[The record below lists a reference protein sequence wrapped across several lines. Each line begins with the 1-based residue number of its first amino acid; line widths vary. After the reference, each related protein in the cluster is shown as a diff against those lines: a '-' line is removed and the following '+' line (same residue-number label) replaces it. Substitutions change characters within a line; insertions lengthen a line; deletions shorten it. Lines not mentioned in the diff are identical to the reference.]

1 MAKYQADV
9 QTLLRAI
16 GGRENIQAVSHC
28 MTRMRFVLADPAKAD
43 TAAIEAIPAVKGTF
57 TQAGQFQVIIGNDV
71 AIFYNEFTACAGIEG
86 VSKDA
91 VKAAA
96 QTNQSLL
103 QRIMGTLGEIFA
115 PIIPALIC
123 GGLILG
129 FRNII
134 GEINFLGGGT
144 QSLADVSQFW
154 AGMYSFLWLIGEAV
168 FHMLPVGIVWSITKK
183 MGTTQILG
191 IILGLTLVSPQLL
204 NGFSVAA
211 TAVEDIPVWDF
222 GFVQIQM
229 IGYQGQVIAAM
240 LAGFVLVYLEKFFK
254 KICPEVVSMIVVPFC
269 SLVPAVLVA
278 HTIVG
283 PIGWQIGDAIASVV
297 YAGLTSNVRWLFAA
311 LFGLL
316 YAPIVMTGLHHMT
329 NAIDS
334 QLVNLYGGT
343 NLWPMIAL
351 SNIAQGSAV
360 LAMSVL
366 QKKNE
371 RAQQVN
377 IPACISCYLG
387 VTEPALFGV
396 NLKYGFPLVCGMIG
410 SACGAVISIGTGVEA
425 YSIGVGGLPGIL
437 SIKPQFWL
445 NFLIAMLV
453 CIFVVRYVRR
463 WNFLMLIIMIGAAG
477 LLALPLAIG
486 TEQNGATNWINLGG
500 TSVQPSELVKLALLL
515 ILSWYMSRRRFWPWF
530 AFAVFSL
537 LVLMLQQD
545 LGTALIYYAT
555 TLFLFYASTGNLP
568 LTGLGLVGAGGAA
581 VAGYIMFAHVKKRVA
596 IWRNPWI
603 YYETSG
609 YQIVQM
615 LMAIASGGLF
625 GVGLGLG
632 APRVIP
638 VYFTDCIFAV
648 ICEQFG
654 VIFGALVLAMYVIL
668 ILRGVSIASAARS
681 SFHALLAMGATV
693 MLGLQT
699 FIIIGGVLK
708 LIPLTGVTM
717 PFVSYGGTS
726 LVSCMGLIGLIQG
739 VASVNQDDLSY
750 DYEISHTLREEAMM
764 PMTRRLG
771 TPPTGVP
778 VPPTEA
784 PTPLATTMARM
795 SGCPGRAL
803 MLFPSATAMDVK
815 RMATGMFGMM
825 AERRPA
831 AMPNRTISLVG
842 L

>member
-86 VSKDA
+86 VGKDT

-343 NLWPMIAL
+343 YLWPMIAL

-445 NFLIAMLV
+445 NFLIAML
-453 CIFVVRYVRR
+453 
-463 WNFLMLIIMIGAAG
+463 
-477 LLALPLAIG
+477 
-486 TEQNGATNWINLGG
+486 
-500 TSVQPSELVKLALLL
+500 
-515 ILSWYMSRRRFWPWF
+515 
-530 AFAVFSL
+530 
-537 LVLMLQQD
+537 
-545 LGTALIYYAT
+545 
-555 TLFLFYASTGNLP
+555 
-568 LTGLGLVGAGGAA
+568 AA
-581 VAGYIMFAHVKKRVA
+581 VAAPFVLTILVGSRKLSAADRGLSAAAAEPAASSVVPEA
-596 IWRNPWI
+596 EEQPQA
-603 YYETSG
+603 EPPAAGAEGVTAPLSG
-609 YQIVQM
+609 
-615 LMAIASGGLF
+615 
-625 GVGLGLG
+625 
-632 APRVIP
+632 RVIP
-638 VYFTDCIFAV
+638 MEEIPDQVFSQGILG
-648 ICEQFG
+648 EG
-654 VIFGALVLAMYVIL
+654 VGIEPTGNVVVAPAD
-668 ILRGVSIASAARS
+668 
-681 SFHALLAMGATV
+681 ATV
-693 MLGLQT
+693 CSVIEDSRHAVGLTLDNGAELLIHVGIDTVSMNGDGFQLHVKAGDRVRLGD
-699 FIIIGGVLK
+699 K
-708 LIPLTGVTM
+708 LITFDPEKIKAAGHPTTTAFLVTDPGDLT
-717 PFVSYGGTS
+717 
-726 LVSCMGLIGLIQG
+726 
-739 VASVNQDDLSY
+739 
-750 DYEISHTLREEAMM
+750 
-764 PMTRRLG
+764 
-771 TPPTGVP
+771 PTFETNVD
-778 VPPTEA
+778 A
-784 PTPLATTMARM
+784 QA
-795 SGCPGRAL
+795 GRTVVIR
-803 MLFPSATAMDVK
+803 F
-815 RMATGMFGMM
+815 
-825 AERRPA
+825 
-831 AMPNRTISLVG
+831 
-842 L
+842 

>member
-204 NGFSVAA
+204 NGFSVAT

-343 NLWPMIAL
+343 YLWPMIAL

-445 NFLIAMLV
+445 NFLIAML
-453 CIFVVRYVRR
+453 
-463 WNFLMLIIMIGAAG
+463 
-477 LLALPLAIG
+477 
-486 TEQNGATNWINLGG
+486 
-500 TSVQPSELVKLALLL
+500 
-515 ILSWYMSRRRFWPWF
+515 
-530 AFAVFSL
+530 
-537 LVLMLQQD
+537 
-545 LGTALIYYAT
+545 
-555 TLFLFYASTGNLP
+555 
-568 LTGLGLVGAGGAA
+568 AA
-581 VAGYIMFAHVKKRVA
+581 VAAPFVLTILVGSRKLSAADRGLSAAAAEPAAPSVVPEA
-596 IWRNPWI
+596 EEQPQA
-603 YYETSG
+603 EPPAAGAEGVTAPLSG
-609 YQIVQM
+609 
-615 LMAIASGGLF
+615 
-625 GVGLGLG
+625 
-632 APRVIP
+632 RVIP
-638 VYFTDCIFAV
+638 MEEIPDQVFSQGILG
-648 ICEQFG
+648 EG
-654 VIFGALVLAMYVIL
+654 VGIEPTGNVVVAPAD
-668 ILRGVSIASAARS
+668 
-681 SFHALLAMGATV
+681 ATV
-693 MLGLQT
+693 CSVIEDSRHAVGLTLDNGAELLIHVGIDTVSMNGDGFQLHVKAGDRVHLGD
-699 FIIIGGVLK
+699 K
-708 LIPLTGVTM
+708 LITFDPEKIKAAGHPTTTAFLVTD
-717 PFVSYGGTS
+717 PG
-726 LVSCMGLIGLIQG
+726 
-739 VASVNQDDLSY
+739 DL
-750 DYEISHTLREEAMM
+750 
-764 PMTRRLG
+764 
-771 TPPTGVP
+771 
-778 VPPTEA
+778 A
-784 PTPLATTMARM
+784 PSFETNVDAQA
-795 SGCPGRAL
+795 GRTVVIR
-803 MLFPSATAMDVK
+803 F
-815 RMATGMFGMM
+815 
-825 AERRPA
+825 
-831 AMPNRTISLVG
+831 
-842 L
+842 

>member
-71 AIFYNEFTACAGIEG
+71 AIFYNEFTAYAGIEG

-91 VKAAA
+91 VKAVA

-204 NGFSVAA
+204 NGFSVAT

-453 CIFVVRYVRR
+453 AVAVPFVLTILVGSRKLSAADRGLSTAAAEPAAPSVAPDAEEQPQAEPP
-463 WNFLMLIIMIGAAG
+463 AAG
-477 LLALPLAIG
+477 AEGVTAPL
-486 TEQNGATNWINLGG
+486 
-500 TSVQPSELVKLALLL
+500 
-515 ILSWYMSRRRFWPWF
+515 
-530 AFAVFSL
+530 
-537 LVLMLQQD
+537 
-545 LGTALIYYAT
+545 
-555 TLFLFYASTGNLP
+555 
-568 LTGLGLVGAGGAA
+568 
-581 VAGYIMFAHVKKRVA
+581 
-596 IWRNPWI
+596 
-603 YYETSG
+603 SG
-609 YQIVQM
+609 
-615 LMAIASGGLF
+615 
-625 GVGLGLG
+625 
-632 APRVIP
+632 RVIP
-638 VYFTDCIFAV
+638 MEEIPDQVFSQGILG
-648 ICEQFG
+648 EG
-654 VIFGALVLAMYVIL
+654 VGIEPTGNVVVAPAD
-668 ILRGVSIASAARS
+668 
-681 SFHALLAMGATV
+681 ATV
-693 MLGLQT
+693 CSVMEDSRHAVGLTLDNGAELLIHVGIDTVSMNGDGFQLHVKEGDRVHLGD
-699 FIIIGGVLK
+699 K
-708 LIPLTGVTM
+708 LITFDPEKIKAAGHPTTTAFLVTDPGDLTPTFETNV
-717 PFVSYGGTS
+717 
-726 LVSCMGLIGLIQG
+726 
-739 VASVNQDDLSY
+739 
-750 DYEISHTLREEAMM
+750 EAQ
-764 PMTRRLG
+764 
-771 TPPTGVP
+771 
-778 VPPTEA
+778 A
-784 PTPLATTMARM
+784 
-795 SGCPGRAL
+795 GRTVVIR
-803 MLFPSATAMDVK
+803 F
-815 RMATGMFGMM
+815 
-825 AERRPA
+825 
-831 AMPNRTISLVG
+831 
-842 L
+842 

>member
-204 NGFSVAA
+204 NGFSVAT

-453 CIFVVRYVRR
+453 AVAVPFV
-463 WNFLMLIIMIGAAG
+463 
-477 LLALPLAIG
+477 
-486 TEQNGATNWINLGG
+486 
-500 TSVQPSELVKLALLL
+500 
-515 ILSWYMSRRRFWPWF
+515 
-530 AFAVFSL
+530 
-537 LVLMLQQD
+537 
-545 LGTALIYYAT
+545 
-555 TLFLFYASTGNLP
+555 
-568 LTGLGLVGAGGAA
+568 LTILVGSRKLSAA
-581 VAGYIMFAHVKKRVA
+581 DRGLSTAAAEPAAPSVAPDAEEQPQAEPPAAEAEGVTA
-596 IWRNPWI
+596 PL
-603 YYETSG
+603 SG
-609 YQIVQM
+609 
-615 LMAIASGGLF
+615 
-625 GVGLGLG
+625 
-632 APRVIP
+632 RVIP
-638 VYFTDCIFAV
+638 MEEIPDQVFSQGILG
-648 ICEQFG
+648 EG
-654 VIFGALVLAMYVIL
+654 VGIEPTGNVVVAPAD
-668 ILRGVSIASAARS
+668 
-681 SFHALLAMGATV
+681 ATV
-693 MLGLQT
+693 CSVIEDSRHAVGLTLDNGAELLIHVGIDTVSMNGDGFQLHVKEGDRVHLGD
-699 FIIIGGVLK
+699 K
-708 LIPLTGVTM
+708 LITFDPEKIKAAGHPTTTAFLVTD
-717 PFVSYGGTS
+717 PG
-726 LVSCMGLIGLIQG
+726 
-739 VASVNQDDLSY
+739 DL
-750 DYEISHTLREEAMM
+750 
-764 PMTRRLG
+764 
-771 TPPTGVP
+771 
-778 VPPTEA
+778 A
-784 PTPLATTMARM
+784 PTFETNVDAQA
-795 SGCPGRAL
+795 GRTVVIR
-803 MLFPSATAMDVK
+803 F
-815 RMATGMFGMM
+815 
-825 AERRPA
+825 
-831 AMPNRTISLVG
+831 
-842 L
+842 